1 MSLWPLTTQQLA
13 DICEGELVGD
23 GGLLVRRA
31 VTDTRA
37 DEVEESVFFALK
49 GERFDGAEFAE
60 NALKAGA
67 SAVVVPREHARRF
80 AAWSGVAVIVV
91 KDTLDSLQLLA
102 ATARARYRGH
112 LIAITGSNGKTT
124 VKELLRSVM
133 SEQYFVYAS
142 PLSWN
147 SQVGVALS
155 LLELP
160 PAADFALIE
169 CGISMPG
176 EMRRLQMM
184 VQPDEG
190 IFVNIGDAHI
200 ENFSD
205 RAHTA
210 REKSTLFGPR
220 AGMPLRVWVPTDQ
233 EVARRAIEDAGG
245 RAMAVD
251 VADEKGV
258 QRVAGVDI
266 DAGRVPH
273 GIRANAWIAAAVAQ
287 HHGVAPD
294 AIQRGIRGWTPAP
307 MRLEMMMTN
316 EGIFILN
323 DAYSADPE
331 SVDVA
336 LQALAKG
343 RTEGRTFAVLGG
355 LAQLGKARRAAEER
369 IGRSIARL
377 KIDRLVVVG
386 DNARGFVIA
395 AREAGYPPENI
406 RLCDDV
412 PNASRLLQDE
422 LRSGDR
428 VLVKA
433 SRPQRLE
440 RIVEALFST
449 IGPVRAHID
458 LDAVAE
464 NFDRLRR
471 HVGPGVAIMP
481 VVKSFGYGLDAV
493 RLGRIFE
500 QRGAA
505 ALCVAYPDEGAQL
518 RQKGIALPILVQNV
532 LPDEAEKIVT
542 WNLAAEVAEPA
553 LVRALRSA
561 AQQAGRKVA
570 VHIKVDTGMGRS
582 GRLPEHAIETLR
594 SALEADDVVVEGLM
608 THLASADET
617 EGIAQTE
624 EQLDRF
630 DRFVE
635 QARALGA
642 EPRWVHAANT
652 AGAVGYERARY
663 NLVRSGI
670 GLFGYADLPEHPA
683 FFVPTLR
690 LTTRV
695 LSVKELPAGAPV
707 GYGGTYVC
715 DGSRRIAVIAV
726 GYNDGYPRALSNR
739 GWVSIRGIRC
749 PVVGRVCMD
758 VTMVDASDVPGTITP
773 GEEVIVYGT
782 TAQEPSLVELAK
794 SADTIAYELLT
805 RISPRVRRIFIGE
818 ISGRSAGRA

>member
-37 DEVEESVFFALK
+37 DKIEESAFFALQ
-49 GERFDGAEFAE
+49 GERFDGTDFAE
-60 NALKAGA
+60 KALKAGA
-67 SAVVVPREHARRF
+67 SAVVVPHEHTRRL
-80 AAWSGVAVIVV
+80 AAYTGAAVIGV
-91 KDTLDSLQLLA
+91 DNTLDSLQRLA

-169 CGISMPG
+169 CGISLPG
-176 EMRRLQMM
+176 EMSRLQKM
-184 VQPDEG
+184 VAPDEG
-190 IFVNIGDAHI
+190 VFVNIGDAHI
-200 ENFSD
+200 ENFRD

-210 REKSTLFGPR
+210 SEKSALFVPR
-220 AGMPLRVWVPTDQ
+220 GGTPLRVWLPADQ
-233 EVARRAIEDAGG
+233 GVARRAVEEAGG
-245 RAMAVD
+245 RAMPVE
-251 VADEKGV
+251 VADDNGV
-258 QRVAGVDI
+258 QRVAGIDI
-266 DAGRVPH
+266 DAGRLPPGLRV
-273 GIRANAWIAAAVAQ
+273 NAWLAAAVAVQ
-287 HHGVAPD
+287 HGVGPE

-316 EGIFILN
+316 DGVFILN

-369 IGRSIARL
+369 IGKSIARL
-377 KIDRLVVVG
+377 KLDRLVVVG
-386 DNARGFVIA
+386 ESARGFVIA

-412 PNASRLLQDE
+412 QNASRLLQEE

-440 RIVEALFST
+440 RIVEALFTT

-458 LDAVAE
+458 LDAIAE

-481 VVKSFGYGLDAV
+481 VVKSFGYGLDSV

-532 LPDEAEKIVT
+532 LADEAEKIVT
-542 WNLAAEVAEPA
+542 WNLAAEVGEPA
-553 LVRALRSA
+553 LVRALSTA
-561 AQQAGRKVA
+561 AQQAGREVA

-582 GRLPEHAIETLR
+582 GRLPERAIETVR
-594 SALEADDVVVEGLM
+594 SALEASDCVVEGLM
-608 THLASADET
+608 THLASADEPL
-617 EGIAQTE
+617 GYAQTE
-624 EQLDRF
+624 AQLERF

-642 EPRWVHAANT
+642 DPRWVHAANT
-652 AGAVGYERARY
+652 AGAVAYERAHY

-670 GLFGYADLPEHPA
+670 GLFGYADLPQHPS
-683 FFVPTLR
+683 FFVPTVR

-715 DGSRRIAVIAV
+715 DGPRRIAVIAV
-726 GYNDGYPRALSNR
+726 GYNDGYPRALSNK
-739 GWVSIRGIRC
+739 GWVSIRGVRC

-758 VTMVDASDVPGTITP
+758 VTMVDVSDVPGTIVP

-782 TAQEPSLVELAK
+782 TSQEPSLVEMATL
-794 SADTIAYELLT
+794 ADTIAYELLT